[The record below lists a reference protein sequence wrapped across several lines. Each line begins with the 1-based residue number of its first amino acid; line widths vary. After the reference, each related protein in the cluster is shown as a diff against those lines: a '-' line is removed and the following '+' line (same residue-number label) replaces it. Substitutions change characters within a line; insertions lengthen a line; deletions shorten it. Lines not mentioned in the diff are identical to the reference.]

1 MADNVKQI
9 ASAADFSSLLAS
21 TQYVVADFYADWCG
35 PCKAIAPKYVELA
48 KQHSLPGFMAFAK
61 VNVDTVQA
69 VAQEYGITAMPTF
82 LFFKDG
88 KKVAVNGNAMIQGAD
103 WNTLRLASEK
113 MARLAKEKAIAAGGA
128 K

>member
-1 MADNVKQI
+1 MADAVKHI
-9 ASAADFSSLLAS
+9 ASPAEFASLLAS

-35 PCKAIAPKYVELA
+35 PCKVIAPKYAELA
-48 KQHSLPGFMAFAK
+48 KQHSLPRYMAFAK

-113 MARLAKEKAIAAGGA
+113 MARLAKEKAIAAGA
-128 K
+128 Q